1 MKRAIDAEFVP
12 IRAWML
18 QRDGWPVRVYLM
30 KKKAGR
36 AKKIRKSGNGKRKWT
51 IIKVWIA
58 GGANSPR
65 PSR

>member
-18 QRDGWPVRVYLM
+18 QRDGWPFRVYLM
-30 KKKAGR
+30 TKKAAR
-36 AKKIRKSGNGKRKWT
+36 AKKIRKSGNGKGKWT

-58 GGANSPR
+58 GGAE
-65 PSR
+65 